1 MLEDAKAKHRL
12 DSLRLLP
19 LQPIARFPEVLA
31 AGDVLV
37 AVIEA
42 DAGTYSVPSKV
53 QSYLCAG
60 RSILLAAPS
69 ENLAARVVAR
79 ENAGIVV
86 APDGSD
92 FMAAAIRLRHDN
104 ELRAQQGA
112 NGRAYAER
120 AFDMIK
126 IVDAFEETLCAAIPS
141 KSFNSVRRAE
151 RRQHIRF
158 AVQPSRALVIEHSH
172 LSNGESLDQRRPND
186 DENEAGNVRLY
197 AARAA
202 LLVRTLLSA

>member
-1 MLEDAKAKHRL
+1 
-12 DSLRLLP
+12 
-19 LQPIARFPEVLA
+19 
-31 AGDVLV
+31 VLV

-60 RSILLAAPS
+60 RPILLAAPS

-104 ELRAQQGA
+104 ELRAEQGA

-141 KSFNSVRRAE
+141 KSFNSIRRASAGSIYGLQYN
-151 RRQHIRF
+151 RRGH
-158 AVQPSRALVIEHSH
+158 
-172 LSNGESLDQRRPND
+172 
-186 DENEAGNVRLY
+186 
-197 AARAA
+197 
-202 LLVRTLLSA
+202 